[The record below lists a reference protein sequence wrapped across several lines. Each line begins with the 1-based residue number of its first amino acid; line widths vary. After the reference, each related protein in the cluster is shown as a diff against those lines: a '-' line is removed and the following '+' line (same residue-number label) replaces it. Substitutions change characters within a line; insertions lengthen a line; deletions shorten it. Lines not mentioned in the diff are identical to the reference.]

1 MAPKL
6 VYCTLNARRR
16 TALSAIGRFYAQRA
30 FGLPMAD
37 RSSAMHKIVE
47 FYVKY
52 DLARSPCPSLGT
64 PIQPLPQLL
73 PNFQIRTP
81 ALEDQCRSRI
91 PETALMKSQTRLQK
105 ISAGISLVI
114 LSLGFSSLGLLS
126 FVNKPHADLA
136 NIPQVGTASCIAGT
150 AASLLAGTTFLVA
163 SCVYWRRYS
172 QWPV

>member
-1 MAPKL
+1 MISSTYPPAPSK
-6 VYCTLNARRR
+6 RREH
-16 TALSAIGRFYAQRA
+16 
-30 FGLPMAD
+30 
-37 RSSAMHKIVE
+37 RSS
-47 FYVKY
+47 
-52 DLARSPCPSLGT
+52 P
-64 PIQPLPQLL
+64 LL
-73 PNFQIRTP
+73 PPADTFLPDADPPTRRYADTSLYSRVPALAP